1 LPEFLAGEERM
12 QSPITF
18 LRQLAAEP
26 PFRLLT
32 KHILGWLPCSVE
44 MRARWDLSSRPH
56 YLAGL
61 LFAAGRAHA
70 EGVPAICA
78 IEFGVAGGNGLIAL
92 QKEAEAVERAT
103 GITISL
109 YGFDA
114 GPDGMPTPCGDYRD
128 HPDLWRPGDY
138 PMDVDALRAKLA
150 PRTTVILG
158 DIRETIRDFTKD
170 HNPSPI
176 GFLAIDVDLY
186 SSSAA
191 ALSALDLCPILRH
204 VAIYCDDIDFDLCH
218 RWAGERLAIAEF
230 NEKHTDKKID
240 QWHGLRLGRPFP
252 ERAWTNRMF
261 ICHDL
266 ESISRCNLAR
276 RPRHLP
282 L

>member
-1 LPEFLAGEERM
+1 M

-18 LRQLAAEP
+18 LRQIAAEP
-26 PFRLLT
+26 PFRLFT
-32 KHILGWLPCSVE
+32 KHILACLPCSVE
-44 MRARWDLSSRPH
+44 TRARWDLSPRPQ

-61 LFAAGRAHA
+61 LFAAARAHA
-70 EGVPAICA
+70 EGIPAICA

-92 QKEAEAVERAT
+92 QQEAAAVERAT
-103 GITISL
+103 GIAISL
-109 YGFDA
+109 FGFDA
-114 GPDGMPTPCGDYRD
+114 GPDGMPDFCGDHRD

-138 PMDVDALRAKLA
+138 PMDVDALRDKLET
-150 PRTTVILG
+150 RTTVILG
-158 DIRETIRDFTKD
+158 DIRETIRDFRKEF
-170 HNPSPI
+170 NPTPI
-176 GFLAIDVDLY
+176 GFMAIDVDLY

-191 ALSALDLCPILRH
+191 ALCALDLSPILRH

-230 NEKHTDKKID
+230 NKSHTTKKID
-240 QWHGLRLGRPFP
+240 RWHGLRLGRPFP
-252 ERAWTNRMF
+252 ERAWINKMF

-266 ESISRCNLAR
+266 ESISKCTLER